1 MPTTPPATPP
11 RSPSTE
17 VPSPSTAAPS
27 PTGTALGAQ
36 LPVRPFRAAAGRTAW
51 IVGASSGIGEALALA
66 LAERGAR
73 LLLSARRHA
82 ELARVAARCRALSA
96 TAELHVLDLCDPAA
110 LPAAVAKGVAHAGA
124 IDLLVLAAGVSQRS
138 LATDTTVEVDRR
150 LMEVNYFG
158 PLAVAKGVV
167 PAMVARGQG
176 RILVLSSLVGKF
188 GTPLRSG
195 YAASKH
201 ALHGFF
207 DSLRAEVHR
216 HGVGVSLC
224 CPGYIQTE
232 ITMRSLTGD
241 GSAYGKVD
249 EALRRGMPVEECAE
263 EILKQLARGKDEFC
277 VGRGAEM
284 YAALLQRLAPGV
296 LRRLVRSH
304 TVS

>member
-1 MPTTPPATPP
+1 MPSPPPPATP
-11 RSPSTE
+11 SSSAST
-17 VPSPSTAAPS
+17 PAA
-27 PTGTALGAQ
+27 PTGTALDARH
-36 LPVRPFRAAAGRTAW
+36 PVRPFRDAAGKTVW

-66 LAERGAR
+66 LAARGAR
-73 LLLSARRHA
+73 LLLSARRHG
-82 ELARVAARCRALSA
+82 ELARVAARCRALGA
-96 TAELHVLDLCDPAA
+96 TAEVHVLDLCDPAA
-110 LPAAVAKGVAHAGA
+110 LPAAVARGLARAGEL
-124 IDLLVLAAGVSQRS
+124 DLLVLAAGVSQRS
-138 LATDTTVEVDRR
+138 LATDTNVEVDRQ

-167 PAMVARGQG
+167 PAMVARGRGQL
-176 RILVLSSLVGKF
+176 LVLSSLVGKF
-188 GTPLRSG
+188 GTPMRSG
-195 YAASKH
+195 YAAAKH

-232 ITMRSLTGD
+232 ITLRSLTGD

-249 EALRRGMPVEECAE
+249 EALQRGMPADECAA
-263 EILKQLARGKDEFC
+263 EILKQLGRGKDEFC